1 MILLQLRR
9 VRMYVLFFLKYHHM
23 KNSDRYSLV
32 KSVNYLPVGRNG
44 FTESRF
50 SEQQS

>member
-23 KNSDRYSLV
+23 KNSDRYSL
-32 KSVNYLPVGRNG
+32 YFGARN
-44 FTESRF
+44 
-50 SEQQS
+50 QAK